1 MIYFLFQYLTKSDGN
16 GKIVV
21 IKSYVQNDLLGF
33 SKQQN
38 VRKEINFTIFK
49 LKLSS
54 FYNEITQE
62 ELTLQKKTLDH
73 DNFRNNF
80 AVYILTTLYITET

>member
-1 MIYFLFQYLTKSDGN
+1 MGNTDQLTGLDNLIQMFHFQYLTKSDGN

-38 VRKEINFTIFK
+38 VRKEMNFTIFK
-49 LKLSS
+49 I
-54 FYNEITQE
+54 ETR
-62 ELTLQKKTLDH
+62 LQ
-73 DNFRNNF
+73 
-80 AVYILTTLYITET
+80 